1 MNAVGTQKDKD
12 KDDDVYNSTLTYYPY
27 NLVLLPIDQYFNLCL
42 HMYMYIVKH
51 TFYS

>member
-1 MNAVGTQKDKD
+1 MNAAGTQKDKD

-27 NLVLLPIDQYFNLCL
+27 NHVLLPQYFNLCL